1 MINYEPLYE
10 NLLSRRMTMKD
21 LSIAI
26 GLAPTTLATMMS
38 KGENISTDTLNKICT
53 YLNCGIEDVVAAGPV
68 EKKKRTKIIPESR
81 AIAQG
86 YVTVNWKVIDKAIT
100 EKGESPRAI
109 SLAIGKP
116 SNFIAK
122 KHSALHLSKDNL
134 KLLTDY
140 LGLKLEDCIL

>member
-38 KGENISTDTLNKICT
+38 KGENISTSTLDKICT
-53 YLNCGIEDVVAAGPV
+53 YLKCGIDDVVAAGAV

-81 AIAQG
+81 ATAQG
-86 YVTVNWKVIDKAIT
+86 YISVNWQVIDKAIS
-100 EKGESPRAI
+100 EKGVSPRSI

-134 KLLTDY
+134 KLLANY
-140 LGLKLEDCIL
+140 LGLNLEDCIL